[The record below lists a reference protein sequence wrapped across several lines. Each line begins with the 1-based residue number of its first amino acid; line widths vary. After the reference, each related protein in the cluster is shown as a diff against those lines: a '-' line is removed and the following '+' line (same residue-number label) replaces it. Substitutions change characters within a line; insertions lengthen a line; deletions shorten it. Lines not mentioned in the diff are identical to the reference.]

1 MVLIKLRDQNMHRFN
16 LERKSLGIKRRHLL
30 VGVGAL
36 TSFSI
41 TSLWQKQVV
50 AQPRLE
56 NVMTTV
62 QDLSTVLMRAA
73 QRSQANTVTVTETEV
88 IGFDAQAA
96 LAFITMREAE
106 SASDTAIGTRT
117 VVVKTSD
124 DGVSWRETLNTDTG
138 SVVIDELFFLSND
151 DNDNIKRFW
160 MITQWE
166 IEGTYP
172 TLYWT
177 TDFGKT
183 WQKSNAID
191 EFLRSKGHSSVS
203 YAEGLRFRNE
213 SEGIVIAKGNGSEV
227 KAYFLQTRDSGKT
240 WEEIQAIPPWYFEL
254 SSLNW
259 RKRNLW
265 TVNKK
270 EEEFSIMKPVG
281 GFLQTLKS

>member
-1 MVLIKLRDQNMHRFN
+1 MHRFN

-30 VGVGAL
+30 VGAGVL

-41 TSLWQKQVV
+41 TSLWQKQVA

-62 QDLSTVLMRAA
+62 QDLSTVLRKAA

-151 DNDNIKRFW
+151 DNGNIKRLW

-227 KAYFLQTRDSGKT
+227 KVYFLQTRDSGKT
-240 WEEIQAIPPWYFEL
+240 WEEIQAIPPWYFEQN
-254 SSLNW
+254 SLNW